1 MVTINAKMKEI
12 KVSGILNSNMA
23 VSTEE
28 GEKIYELIRESFNRQ
43 EQVRIDF
50 SDLKLIIS
58 TFLNASIGQL
68 YGSYSTEFIQQHLDV
83 QNMSQDDLNTLKLV
97 TDRAKEYFKDKRGFE
112 NVAKKNL
119 PNAEE

>member
-1 MVTINAKMKEI
+1 MVTINATMKEI

-28 GEKIYELIRESFNRQ
+28 GEKVYELIKESFNRQ

-68 YGSYSTEFIQQHLDV
+68 YGIYSTEFIQQHLDV